1 MDHLVLIVDDDPH
14 TLMLWNAVLKPS
26 AVDVIQASDGA
37 QALAIL
43 ETQTPTVMLL
53 DMLMPYVSGQDVL
66 NYVAKTP
73 RLDDMYVVVISA
85 HRQPDTAKMARAN
98 AVLLKPI
105 RPVEV
110 RDLLEQAMSS
120 RSA

>member
-14 TLMLWNAVLKPS
+14 TLLLWSAVLKPS
-26 AVDVIQASDGA
+26 GVNVIQAGDGA
-37 QALAIL
+37 QALTIL
-43 ETQTPTVMLL
+43 ENQTPTILLL

-73 RLDDMYVVVISA
+73 RLDEMYVVVISA
-85 HRQPDTAKMARAN
+85 HRQSATSQLARAN

-105 RPVEV
+105 RPIEI
-110 RDLLEQAMSS
+110 RDLLQHALS
-120 RSA
+120 RSL

>member
-1 MDHLVLIVDDDPH
+1 MDHLILIVDDDPH
-14 TLMLWNAVLKPS
+14 TLMLWSAVIKPS
-26 AVDVIQASDGA
+26 AVDVIQAGDGA

-43 ETQTPTVMLL
+43 ENQTPTILLL

-73 RLDDMYVVVISA
+73 RLDNMYVVVISA
-85 HRQPDTAKMARAN
+85 HRQSDTTQLARAN

-105 RPVEV
+105 RPVEI
-110 RDLLEQAMSS
+110 RELLQQAIS
-120 RSA
+120 RSL